1 MINEDETT
9 DLKEAAD
16 TKEDKKTYISDQYD
30 VTQTCTIETEC
41 ETDKNDDD
49 KPVTYYV
56 GNYYEEEMI
65 LIMSIMD

>member
-41 ETDKNDDD
+41 EQTKMMMTNQS
-49 KPVTYYV
+49 PT
-56 GNYYEEEMI
+56 MLAI
-65 LIMSIMD
+65 IMKKK